1 VTANPSPI
9 EPEPAVPALP
19 AVTCSL
25 CGRGETEPA
34 ASGWT
39 RQIGDRG
46 RVEWLCAR
54 CTRDNL
60 RSIEGRLDSDWW

>member
-1 VTANPSPI
+1 MTAHPSPV
-9 EPEPAVPALP
+9 ERELDPV
-19 AVTCSL
+19 VCSL
-25 CGRGETEPA
+25 SGRGEPDPA